1 MSAFLEYFKQFS
13 VEKVILIAILVA
25 ASLLISKAVL
35 LALDRVMKKSKLDP
49 LVCKLLRIFV
59 TILLAFLASMI
70 VLSSMGVSVTS
81 FIAAFSVIGVAFSLA
96 IQDFLGNVFGGVQI
110 ISNKPFKSGDYVEV
124 GGTAGTVREVG
135 LFYTKLETPDKKLVL
150 VPNSKIAND
159 SITNYSTAPN
169 RRIEFLISVSYDDDT
184 DKVRE
189 VLLDLIKSHP
199 LTLDEEG
206 MHPAVHVKEFRDNDI
221 CYTARVWC
229 HNKDYWTVYF
239 DVMNAM
245 KPTLDQHGIH
255 FTYPHVN
262 VHMDPK

>member
-1 MSAFLEYFKQFS
+1 MSAILEYFKQFP
-13 VEKVILIAILVA
+13 VEKAILIAILVV
-25 ASLLISKAVL
+25 ASLLISKVILVAF
-35 LALDRVMKKSKLDP
+35 DRVMKKSKLDP

-59 TILLAFLASMI
+59 TILLMFLASMI
-70 VLSSMGVSVTS
+70 ALSSMGISVTS

-110 ISNKPFKSGDYVEV
+110 ISNKPFKSGDYVEA
-124 GGTAGTVREVG
+124 GGTSGTVREVG

-150 VPNSKIAND
+150 VPNSQIAND

-189 VLLDLIKSHP
+189 VLLDLVKSHP

-206 MHPAVHVKEFRDNDI
+206 MRPAVHVKEFRDSDI

-229 HNKDYWTVYF
+229 HNMDYWTVYF
-239 DVMNAM
+239 DVMDAM
-245 KPTLDQHGIH
+245 KPTLDQHGIN